1 MCFMGKSVMKL
12 EKNPD
17 NVIACP
23 YCLGTLTKLNGD
35 LEGFKCENCGA
46 LYPIAKNGAWD
57 LRLKQDKDV
66 RYVMRIPRPPI
77 PHHEY
82 QLLKPNPQ
90 PKVDF
95 SKISLKQHL
104 SKELSTYF
112 PRGGPGKIALDLG
125 CGDEKHREA
134 CEYAGF
140 QYIGIDYDNPDA
152 SILGDAHALPLQSES
167 VDFILCL
174 TVLEHI
180 RYHQIMMKEAFRVLK
195 PGGLFLGTSA
205 FLEPFHSDSYYHS
218 THLGL
223 HSSLTDGGF
232 DVQMIAP
239 YTNWSGLKAIT
250 HMKLFPLMPKIL
262 TNLLIY
268 PLILL
273 SNMYWK
279 LGSKLDNRM
288 NFNRFVW
295 ETAGSFAFIARKNPT
310 EQPYE

>member
-1 MCFMGKSVMKL
+1 MK
-12 EKNPD
+12 
-17 NVIACP
+17 
-23 YCLGTLTKLNGD
+23 
-35 LEGFKCENCGA
+35 
-46 LYPIAKNGAWD
+46 
-57 LRLKQDKDV
+57 
-66 RYVMRIPRPPI
+66 IPPP
-77 PHHEY
+77 PVSEHGY
-82 QLLKPNPQ
+82 QLLKSNPQ
-90 PKVDF
+90 PEVDF

-112 PRGGPGKIALDLG
+112 PKGGPGKIVLDLG
-125 CGDEKHREA
+125 CGDEKHRGT
-134 CEYAGF
+134 CEYAEF
-140 QYIGIDYDNPDA
+140 QYVGIDYDNPGA
-152 SILGDAHALPLQSES
+152 SILGDAHALPLKSES

-180 RYHQIMMKEAFRVLK
+180 RYHQIMMEEAFRVLK

-223 HSSLTDGGF
+223 YNSLTDGGF

-250 HMKLFPLMPKIL
+250 HMKLFPLMPNVLKNI
-262 TNLLIY
+262 LIY

-279 LGSKLDNRM
+279 LGSKLDSRM
-288 NFNRFVW
+288 SFNRFVW
-295 ETAGSFAFIARKNPT
+295 ETAGSFAFIAGKNSKKNLVKQRMDEGGNSNNP
-310 EQPYE
+310 